1 MPVSFLQ
8 FAPIE
13 RYRPRWF
20 ARPLFYVPAGIL
32 LLLLIAVAIYFLYLY
47 STLQAQAA
55 AFDLTQLE
63 QMESASVILD
73 RNDKI
78 FGQIYVEN
86 RETIPYDQLPADLIN
101 AVVATEDNKFYQH
114 SGYDLLG
121 IARAALKNAAAGHV
135 RQGASTIT
143 QQLARNSFELKGKT
157 VRRKLLEILL
167 ARRIDPR
174 HEVEETSC
182 SLENKRSWS
191 ST

>member
-86 RETIPYDQLPADLIN
+86 RETIPYDQLQADLIN
-101 AVVATEDNKFYQH
+101 AVVATEDNKSYQH

-121 IARAALKNAAAGHV
+121 IARDGLKNAAAGNV
-135 RQGASTIT
+135 R
-143 QQLARNSFELKGKT
+143 
-157 VRRKLLEILL
+157 
-167 ARRIDPR
+167 
-174 HEVEETSC
+174 
-182 SLENKRSWS
+182 
-191 ST
+191 